1 MTDHPIT
8 PPPELIQEWWEGD
21 NGALDEFDEV
31 VKQAARW
38 GADQELEGCCKWLR
52 QFKPQGDA
60 LSARLRTHRRPKPKS
75 LAEQKQAILAEIDE
89 LLAQMNNAG
98 ALAVAEP
105 IRRAL
110 ERLQELEDG

>member
-31 VKQAARW
+31 VKQAAQW
-38 GADQELEGCCKWLR
+38 GADQELEALLTLLR
-52 QFKPQGDA
+52 VHHFDD
-60 LSARLRTHRRPKPKS
+60 LARDLLAARRPKPKS

-89 LLAQMNNAG
+89 LLAQMNNDG